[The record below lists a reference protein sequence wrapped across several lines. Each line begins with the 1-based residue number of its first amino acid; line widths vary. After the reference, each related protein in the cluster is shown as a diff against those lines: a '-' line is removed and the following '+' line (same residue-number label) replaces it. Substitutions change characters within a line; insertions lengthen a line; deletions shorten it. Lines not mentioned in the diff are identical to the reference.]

1 MNFHY
6 YFLIKRRSDR
16 KKKITYRHRS
26 QDTCCSRA
34 LLCRSSG
41 LHWVFS
47 PSPGFHM
54 IQYVWDWT
62 TQGSRQSFSN
72 LQATTV
78 WEKNLRR
85 DEGILYL
92 EGRESTRVKPKPSLN
107 VRQCLKWRI
116 MQWPRRRAWLH
127 FACVEAKAFTSVS
140 NSSAGFCNTFSCL
153 NVKYDFIS
161 GIHLFYMRGEAV
173 GDPRQ
178 PALFPQWLIRS
189 SCLRSGGSAPAI

>member
-16 KKKITYRHRS
+16 KKKYHLPPQEPRYVLLKSTFMS
-26 QDTCCSRA
+26 VVGSSLSFLPSSR
-34 LLCRSSG
+34 
-41 LHWVFS
+41 
-47 PSPGFHM
+47 FHM

-85 DEGILYL
+85 DEGIHYL

-173 GDPRQ
+173 GDPRE